1 MSGNEITNNNSKA
14 VSEQKPLQPTNF
26 KIGSRQT
33 RYLAQSVV
41 LEEAGS
47 SSLIRAGMMTVGAV
61 IVAFVIWSYF
71 TEVDEVSVSFGEVV
85 PSGQIQTIQHLEGG
99 IVSDILVEEGQIVEA
114 GDALVR
120 LDPAA
125 AYSERAQMKA
135 RRAGLLLKAERL
147 RAVGLGRKPDFS
159 IVGKE
164 YQELINDQLAIYKV
178 QTGAQD
184 SSRQVLIN
192 QIEQTRTE
200 LDLLEEKEN
209 TLRQQLSIVQDE
221 LKMRESLYKQ
231 GLSSKVIYLEL
242 KREANQARGDVNNVV
257 QERLKALEEH
267 EEAKNRLA
275 QDIAKAKEEALQEMG
290 SVTQE
295 LAQVREAISKLED
308 RVKRLEVRA
317 PVRGIVKGLQATT
330 IGGVLAPGATITEI
344 VPLDKEL
351 IVETKIATRDV
362 GHMRVGQPVTVKITS
377 FDFSRYGA
385 ITGELSSISATTFMN
400 EKEEPYYKGLIA
412 LDRSYVGYDPAN
424 NRIMPGMTVQADVTT
439 GKKTLLQYLLKPVY
453 SSVNEAFRER

>member
-1 MSGNEITNNNSKA
+1 MSGNEIKKNDSKA
-14 VSEQKPLQPTNF
+14 VTQKKLYPVKF

-61 IVAFVIWSYF
+61 IVAFILWSYF
-71 TEVDEVSVSFGEVV
+71 TEVDEVSVSFGEVI
-85 PSGQIQTIQHLEGG
+85 PSGQIQTVQHLEGG
-99 IVSDILVEEGQIVEA
+99 IVSEILVAEGQIVEA
-114 GDALVR
+114 GDILIR

-125 AYSERAQMKA
+125 AYSERAQMQA

-147 RAVGLGRKPDFS
+147 RAIGMDREPDFS
-159 IVGKE
+159 IVGKDFA
-164 YQELINDQLAIYKV
+164 ELVEDQMAIYNV

-192 QIEQTRTE
+192 QIEQSRTE
-200 LDLLEEKEN
+200 LDLLEEKEM

-221 LKMRESLYKQ
+221 LGMRETLFKK
-231 GLSSKVIYLEL
+231 GLSSKVLYLEL
-242 KREANQARGDVNNVV
+242 KREANQANGDVNKVV

-275 QDIAKAKEEALQEMG
+275 QDIAKSKEEALQEMG
-290 SVTQE
+290 TVTQE
-295 LAQVREAISKLED
+295 LAQVREALAKLED

-330 IGGVLAPGATITEI
+330 IGGVLAPGATVTES

-377 FDFSRYGA
+377 FDFSRYGG
-385 ITGELSSISATTFMN
+385 ITGELSAISATTFMN
-400 EKEEPYYKGLIA
+400 EKEEPYYKGLVA
-412 LDRSYVGYDPAN
+412 LDRSYVGYDPSN

>member
-1 MSGNEITNNNSKA
+1 MSGNQITKSETKA
-14 VSEQKPLQPTNF
+14 VEEKKLHPVQF

-61 IVAFVIWSYF
+61 IVAFIFWSYF
-71 TEVDEVSVSFGEVV
+71 TEVDEVSVSFGEVI

-99 IVSDILVEEGQIVEA
+99 IVSEILVSEGQIVET
-114 GDALVR
+114 GDVLIR

-147 RAVGLGRKPDFS
+147 RAIGMDRQPDFS

-164 YQELINDQLAIYKV
+164 YAGMVEDQMAIYRV

-192 QIEQTRTE
+192 QIEQSSTE
-200 LDLLEEKEN
+200 LDLLEEKET

-221 LKMRESLYKQ
+221 LKMREALFKQ
-231 GLSSKVIYLEL
+231 GLSSKVLYLEL
-242 KREANQARGDVNNVV
+242 KREANQAHGDVNKVV
-257 QERLKALEEH
+257 QERLKALEEY
-267 EEAKNRLA
+267 EESKNRLA
-275 QDIAKAKEEALQEMG
+275 QDVAKSKEEALQEMG
-290 SVTQE
+290 GVTQE
-295 LAQVREAISKLED
+295 LAQVREAIAKLED

-317 PVRGIVKGLQATT
+317 PVRGIVKGFQATT

-377 FDFSRYGA
+377 FDFARYGG
-385 ITGELSSISATTFMN
+385 ITGELSAISATTFMN

-412 LDRSYVGYDPAN
+412 LDRSYVGYDPSN

>member
-1 MSGNEITNNNSKA
+1 MSGNEIKKNDSKA
-14 VSEQKPLQPTNF
+14 VTQKKLYPVKF

-61 IVAFVIWSYF
+61 IVAFILWSYF
-71 TEVDEVSVSFGEVV
+71 TEVDEVSVSFGEVI
-85 PSGQIQTIQHLEGG
+85 PSGQIQTVQHLEGG
-99 IVSDILVEEGQIVEA
+99 IVSEILVAEGQIVEA
-114 GDALVR
+114 GDILIR

-125 AYSERAQMKA
+125 AYSERAQMQA

-147 RAVGLGRKPDFS
+147 RAIGMDREPDFS
-159 IVGKE
+159 IVGKDFA
-164 YQELINDQLAIYKV
+164 ELVEDQMAIYNV

-192 QIEQTRTE
+192 QIEQSRTE
-200 LDLLEEKEN
+200 LDLLEEKEM

-221 LKMRESLYKQ
+221 LGMRETLFKK
-231 GLSSKVIYLEL
+231 GLSSKVLYLEL
-242 KREANQARGDVNNVV
+242 KREANQANGDVNKVV

-275 QDIAKAKEEALQEMG
+275 QDIAKSKEEALQEMG
-290 SVTQE
+290 TVTQE
-295 LAQVREAISKLED
+295 LAQVREALAKLED

-330 IGGVLAPGATITEI
+330 IGGVLAPGATVTEI

-377 FDFSRYGA
+377 FDFSRYGG
-385 ITGELSSISATTFMN
+385 ITGELSAISATTFMN
-400 EKEEPYYKGLIA
+400 EKEEPYYKGLVA
-412 LDRSYVGYDPAN
+412 LDRSYVGYDPSN

>member
-1 MSGNEITNNNSKA
+1 MSKNEISTNTQG
-14 VSEQKPLQPTNF
+14 EKPLHPVQF

-47 SSLIRAGMMTVGAV
+47 STLIRAGMVTVGLV
-61 IVAFVIWSYF
+61 IIAFVFWSYI
-71 TEVDEVSVSFGEVV
+71 TEVDEVSISFGEVI
-85 PSGQIQTIQHLEGG
+85 PSSKIQTIQHLEGG
-99 IVSDILVEEGQIVEA
+99 IVSEILVTEGQIVEA
-114 GDALVR
+114 GDVLVR

-125 AYSERAQMKA
+125 AYSERAQMQA

-147 RAVGLGRKPDFS
+147 RAFGTGREPDFS

-164 YQELINDQLAIYKV
+164 YANLIDDQETIYNV
-178 QTGAQD
+178 QTGSQA
-184 SSRQVLIN
+184 SRREVLVN

-200 LDLLEEKEN
+200 LDVLDEQEN
-209 TLRQQLSIVQDE
+209 TLRKHLSIVQDE
-221 LKMRESLYKQ
+221 LKMREKLYKQ
-231 GLSSKVIYLEL
+231 GLTSKVVYLDL
-242 KREANQARGDVNNVV
+242 KREANQSRGDVNKVV
-257 QERLKALEEH
+257 QERLKALEAH
-267 EEAKNRLA
+267 DEAKNRLT
-275 QDIAKAKEEALQEMG
+275 QDVAKDKEQALQEMG
-290 SVTQE
+290 TVTSE
-295 LAQVREAISKLED
+295 LAQVREAIAKLED
-308 RVKRLEVRA
+308 RVKRLEVSA

-351 IVETKIATRDV
+351 IVETKITTKDV

-377 FDFSRYGA
+377 FDFARYGG
-385 ITGELSSISATTFMN
+385 ITGELTSISATTFMN
-400 EKEEPYYKGLIA
+400 EKEEPYYKGEIT
-412 LDRSYVGYDPAN
+412 LDRSYVGYDPES